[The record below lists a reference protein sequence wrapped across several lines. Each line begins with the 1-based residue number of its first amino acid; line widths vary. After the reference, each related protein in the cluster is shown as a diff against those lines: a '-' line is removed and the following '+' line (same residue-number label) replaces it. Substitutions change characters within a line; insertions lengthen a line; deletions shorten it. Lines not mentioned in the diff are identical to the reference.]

1 MLETPHVAVG
11 AAIAT
16 KIPNPV
22 IAIPLAFAS
31 HFLLEKIPHWNPHL
45 NTEKNKYGKV
55 TKRSTY
61 FVILDTSIALILGTT
76 IAFTKSQ
83 DSLHFATIL
92 LASFASVLPDVVE
105 GPYFFLNIKHRYIDK
120 WIRFQKSIQCDTTI
134 IPGLFTQFITIIAAL
149 WWISSS

>member
-61 FVILDTSIALILGTT
+61 FVILDSSIAFILGAT

-83 DSLHFATIL
+83 DSLHFSTGDFTRL
-92 LASFASVLPDVVE
+92 LQVLSFVVE

-134 IPGLFTQFITIIAAL
+134 IPGLFTQFVTIIAAL
-149 WWISSS
+149 W